1 VTLEF
6 NSLNSPTGWQQIGQD
21 RTNSDGRCPTL
32 LPVDYPLVPG
42 IYRCTF
48 DTAAYY
54 GVHL

>member
-1 VTLEF
+1 MTLEF
-6 NSLNSPTGWQQIGQD
+6 NSPTGWQQIGQD